1 MLRCSGVQFARDGF
15 ELGPI
20 DAVAKSGTI
29 TAVVGPNASGKT
41 TLLEVVAGV
50 RKPLQGM
57 VQVDALNM
65 HTCSSDH
72 RAAVMAMMPQR
83 PPVECPLS
91 VGRLVSLGRLRLG
104 RESVASEQAM
114 EALGLESLR
123 DREVCSLSVGQA
135 QRAHLAR
142 AFAQAGPSTVLV
154 LDEPTAPL
162 DHRWA
167 TRTWDLLRGH
177 AQAGGAV
184 LVAIHDLAVAAD
196 RADDVWLLQEGKL
209 LAAGSSPSVC
219 EPGLL
224 RRAFGTSFE
233 WTERKDGSKWLV
245 PAGADQ

>member
-1 MLRCSGVQFARDGF
+1 MLRCSGVQFTRDGF
-15 ELGPI
+15 KLGPI

-29 TAVVGPNASGKT
+29 TAIVGPNASGKT

-50 RKPLQGM
+50 RKPLQGT
-57 VQVDALNM
+57 VQVDELNM
-65 HTCSSDH
+65 HTCSSDQ
-72 RAAVMAMMPQR
+72 RAAVMAILPQR

-91 VGRLVSLGRLRLG
+91 VGRLVSLARMRLG

-123 DREVCSLSVGQA
+123 DRAVCSLSVGQA

-142 AFAQAGPSTVLV
+142 AFAQSGPSTVLV

-177 AQAGGAV
+177 AEAGGAV

-196 RADDVWLLQEGKL
+196 RADDVWLLQGGTL
-209 LAAGSSPSVC
+209 LAAGSASTVC

-224 RRAFGTSFE
+224 QRAFGAAFE
-233 WTERKDGSKWLV
+233 WADRKDGSRWLV